1 MDPGT
6 KSRREFRVVIQIVP
20 RSSSRAARAIA
31 IVLAALALM
40 AMPALA
46 GDVDD
51 TRSTVEFGP
60 DLAVSAGDLI
70 LSKAVL
76 MAGTVVKEGI

>member
-1 MDPGT
+1 M
-6 KSRREFRVVIQIVP
+6 VIQIVP
-20 RSSSRAARAIA
+20 RSSSRATRAMV
-31 IVLAALALM
+31 IVLAAMALL

-46 GDVDD
+46 GDVDE

-76 MAGTVVKEGI
+76 MAVVDFNVTIKV